1 MLVNDG
7 VTMQND
13 AVYSV
18 AFPGDG
24 SLPCLCH
31 QGGHGRMMVAN
42 ANRQGWTVAFSC
54 QSRAARQRDIRRLQ
68 SVMDTACRYV
78 FRTRLSRMK
87 DQHSDLRALLHI
99 ERDIWLV

>member
-1 MLVNDG
+1 MAPGEAVSRKIVRGLKCWVKLKPALKG
-7 VTMQND
+7 TRLSHRARGRFLMTY
-13 AVYSV
+13 VYS
-18 AFPGDG
+18 
-24 SLPCLCH
+24 S
-31 QGGHGRMMVAN
+31 
-42 ANRQGWTVAFSC
+42 VAFSC